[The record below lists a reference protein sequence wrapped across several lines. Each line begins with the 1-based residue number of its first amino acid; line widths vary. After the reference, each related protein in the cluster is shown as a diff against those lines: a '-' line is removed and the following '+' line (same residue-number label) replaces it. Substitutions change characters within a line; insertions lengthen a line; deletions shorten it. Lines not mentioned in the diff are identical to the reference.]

1 MPGGSGARG
10 AFFSRVSLTP
20 IRRLWYPPRALQ
32 GTSGGKVIEVDFAAR
47 RRAQAA
53 AGARVRAQPQPV
65 LPAQKA
71 LGRSPGFLV
80 FWRPPARRTAGE
92 YLGGRWEWGRT
103 LFVWT
108 SDAAV
113 GPVWSDLVNTRG
125 YVAQRLTRQGFV
137 AFLRR
142 AGDVGG
148 LLLNGELDG
157 DGRVI
162 RAEPDQLIRRHEA
175 LSALGS

>member
-1 MPGGSGARG
+1 
-10 AFFSRVSLTP
+10 
-20 IRRLWYPPRALQ
+20 
-32 GTSGGKVIEVDFAAR
+32 EVDFAAR

-53 AGARVRAQPQPV
+53 VGARVSVPPPPA
-65 LPAQKA
+65 LPAQQA

-80 FWRPPARRTAGE
+80 FWRPPARRAAGE

-125 YVAQRLTRQGFV
+125 YVVQRLTRQGV
-137 AFLRR
+137 VSFLRR
-142 AGDVGG
+142 AGDGRG
-148 LLLNGELDG
+148 RLRNGERHRA
-157 DGRVI
+157 GRGV
-162 RAEPDQLIRRHEA
+162 RPAHEQANPRRERPPTR
-175 LSALGS
+175 